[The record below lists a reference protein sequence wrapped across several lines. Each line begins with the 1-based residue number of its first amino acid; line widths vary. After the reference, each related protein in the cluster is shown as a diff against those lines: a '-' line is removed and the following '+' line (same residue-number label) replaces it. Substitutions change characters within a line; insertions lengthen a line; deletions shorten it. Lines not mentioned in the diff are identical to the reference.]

1 MGQTIGLALIALL
14 CFGINDFLFKR
25 ATQQGAS
32 AHNIVMT
39 LSLTMFPLL
48 LLYGLVTGDLAA
60 NPAALWGTVG
70 AGFSYIGGYSFAKA
84 LKSGAVSIAAI
95 TFLAEKLTI
104 LKLGGF
110 AIAVVAVWLLLG
122 GASNSK
128 TEIPRDA
135 LTRVVVATVCVGVA
149 FFCFKL
155 GIHQGATPASVLLA
169 QTIGLSSVATV
180 ASILI
185 DKRFTPSSTS
195 VRYGVV
201 IGIIQSIGLGSL
213 LEGLVKG
220 EVSILFPIAQLSFLV
235 TAIMG
240 VLFLKEQVTARKN
253 AGLAAAVGAVA
264 MLGLAVQQ

>member
-1 MGQTIGLALIALL
+1 M
-14 CFGINDFLFKR
+14 
-25 ATQQGAS
+25 
-32 AHNIVMT
+32 
-39 LSLTMFPLL
+39 
-48 LLYGLVTGDLAA
+48 LYGLVTGDLAA

-84 LKSGAVSIAAI
+84 LKSGAVSIAAPVFRLSFIVTAVLAI
-95 TFLAEKLTI
+95 TFLGEKLTI

-110 AIAVVAVWLLLG
+110 TIAVVAAWLLLG

-155 GIHQGATPASVLLA
+155 GIHHGATPASVLLA
-169 QTIGLSSVATV
+169 QTIGLSSAATV

-235 TAIMG
+235 TAIIG
-240 VLFLKEQVTARKN
+240 VLLLKEQVTARKS
-253 AGLAAAVGAVA
+253 AGLVAAVGAVA